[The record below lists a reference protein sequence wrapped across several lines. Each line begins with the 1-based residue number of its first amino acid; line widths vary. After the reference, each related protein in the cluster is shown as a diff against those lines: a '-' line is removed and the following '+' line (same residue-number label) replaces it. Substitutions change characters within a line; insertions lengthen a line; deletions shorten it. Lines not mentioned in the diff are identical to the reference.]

1 MALTINT
8 NVMSL
13 NAQRNTINNMQSLQT
28 TMARLSS
35 GLRVNTAKDDAAGL
49 GIAERM
55 NSQARGMTVA
65 LQNTADALSMVEVID
80 GALSTV
86 TDVLQRMRD
95 LALRA
100 ANGTNGTA
108 ERANINQEF
117 VQLRNELDRIARHTS
132 FNGRAVLYDDTS
144 TFSSNYVFQV
154 GARGGQ
160 TVSITGLTA
169 LSQTSFLQ
177 SVMSAGFSIAS
188 TADATSA
195 SLLLV
200 ALDGAIQKIV
210 ARRAEL
216 GAYMSRFE
224 NIMTNLRVGIEKQ
237 QAARGRIMD
246 ADFAAETAN
255 LSRTQILQQA
265 GTAMIAQANQLPQ
278 NVLRLLQG

>member
-13 NAQRNTINNMQSLQT
+13 NAQRNTVNNMQSLQT

-65 LQNTADALSMVEVID
+65 LQNTADALSMVEVVD

-100 ANGTNGTA
+100 GNGTNGGA
-108 ERANINQEF
+108 ERDNINQEF
-117 VQLRNELDRIARHTS
+117 RQLSEELVRIGAQTS
-132 FNGRAVLYDDTS
+132 FNGQDILNAAAGQ
-144 TFSSNYVFQV
+144 YVFQI
-154 GARGGQ
+154 GAQGGQ
-160 TVSITGLTA
+160 TITLSLTA
-169 LSQTSFLQ
+169 LSNVSGVGSAMTTSF
-177 SVMSAGFSIAS
+177 AIAS
-188 TADATSA
+188 SA
-195 SLLLV
+195 SASNIASILTT
-200 ALDGAIQKIV
+200 LDTAIQNIV

-224 NIMTNLRVGIEKQ
+224 NVMANLRVGIEKQ
-237 QAARGRIMD
+237 TAARGRIMD

-278 NVLRLLQG
+278 NVLALLR

>member
-1 MALTINT
+1 MSLTINT
-8 NVMSL
+8 NPMAL
-13 NAQRNTINNMQSLQT
+13 NAQRNTIYNMQSLQT

-65 LQNTADALSMVEVID
+65 LQNTADALSMVEVAD

-86 TDVLQRMRD
+86 NDVLQRMRD

-100 ANGTNGTA
+100 ANGTNGGA
-108 ERANINQEF
+108 ERSNLNLEF
-117 VQLRNELDRIARHTS
+117 RQLAEELRRIGVQTS
-132 FNGRAVLYDDTS
+132 FNGRAILGANATS
-144 TFSSNYVFQV
+144 YRFQI
-154 GARGGQ
+154 GAQGGQ
-160 TVSITGLTA
+160 TISVVFARLSTTSGIQSLINTLSIGSAASLGRISTA
-169 LSQTSFLQ
+169 LLR
-177 SVMSAGFSIAS
+177 VDLG
-188 TADATSA
+188 
-195 SLLLV
+195 
-200 ALDGAIQKIV
+200 IQRIV
-210 ARRAEL
+210 GRRAQL
-216 GAYMSRFE
+216 GAFMSRFE

-278 NVLRLLQG
+278 NVLALLR

>member
-8 NVMSL
+8 NPMSL
-13 NAQRNTINNMQSLQT
+13 NAQRNTIYNMQSLQT

-65 LQNTADALSMVEVID
+65 LQNTADGLSMVEVVD

-100 ANGTNGTA
+100 ANGTNGDP
-108 ERANINQEF
+108 ERLNLNQEF
-117 VQLRNELDRIARHTS
+117 RQLAAELGRIRDQTS
-132 FNGRAVLYDDTS
+132 FNGRAILGANAGTY
-144 TFSSNYVFQV
+144 TFQI
-154 GARGGQ
+154 GAQGGQ
-160 TVSITGLTA
+160 TISVAFRSLGSVSAINSIIGTLRISNTLASITNVLGR
-169 LSQTSFLQ
+169 
-177 SVMSAGFSIAS
+177 
-188 TADATSA
+188 
-195 SLLLV
+195 
-200 ALDGAIQKIV
+200 LDVAIQGIV
-210 ARRAEL
+210 GRRAQL
-216 GAYMSRFE
+216 GAFMSRFE

-278 NVLRLLQG
+278 NVLALLR

>member
-1 MALTINT
+1 MSLTINT

-13 NAQRNTINNMQSLQT
+13 NAQRNTIYNMQSLQT

-65 LQNTADALSMVEVID
+65 LQNAADGLSMVEVVD

-100 ANGTNGTA
+100 ANGTNGSVERDNLNLEFRQLA
-108 ERANINQEF
+108 E
-117 VQLRNELDRIARHTS
+117 ELQRIGSQTS
-132 FNGRAVLYDDTS
+132 FNGQTILGATVTY
-144 TFSSNYVFQV
+144 NFQI
-154 GARGGQ
+154 GAQGGQ
-160 TVSITGLTA
+160 TIAVEISRLASGA
-169 LSQTSFLQ
+169 VQT
-177 SVMSAGFSIAS
+177 VIAN
-188 TADATSA
+188 ATSGPGIGGTGA
-195 SLLLV
+195 NINTILTN
-200 ALDGAIQKIV
+200 LDNAIQNIV
-210 ARRAEL
+210 GRRARL
-216 GAYMSRFE
+216 GAYMSRLE

-278 NVLRLLQG
+278 NVLALLR

>member
-13 NAQRNTINNMQSLQT
+13 NAQRNTVNNMQSLQT

-65 LQNTADALSMVEVID
+65 LQNTGDALSMVEVID
-80 GALSTV
+80 GALSSV

-100 ANGTNGTA
+100 GNGTNGGA
-108 ERANINQEF
+108 ERLNINQEF
-117 VQLRNELDRIARHTS
+117 RQLSQELVRVQNQTS
-132 FNGRAVLYDDTS
+132 FNGRAVLGS
-144 TFSSNYVFQV
+144 QAGSFVFQI
-154 GARGGQ
+154 GAQGGQ
-160 TVSITGLTA
+160 TISFTLTSLAGLSGVSGAMT
-169 LSQTSFLQ
+169 
-177 SVMSAGFSIAS
+177 AGFSIAS
-188 TADATSA
+188 NATPSNIA
-195 SLLLV
+195 SILGT
-200 ALDGAIQKIV
+200 LDTAIQGIV